1 MINNDIFR
9 KLRYIFDLGDDDVI
23 KLFALAEAEVTREQ
37 VCNWLK
43 KDDDDQFTT
52 INDKDFATFLN
63 GFINKYRGKR
73 DGPQPK
79 PEKRLTN
86 NIILRKLKIALNM
99 KDEDILRMFEKADFD
114 VSKSELSAL
123 FRKPDQKQYREC
135 GDQFMRNFLFGLQ
148 KEHRKA

>member
-23 KLFALAEAEVTREQ
+23 KIFGLAEAEVTREQ

-43 KDDDDQFTT
+43 KDDDEQFDT

-63 GFINKYRGKR
+63 GFIIKYRGKR

-86 NIILRKLKIALNM
+86 NIILRKIKIALNM
-99 KDEDILRMFEKADFD
+99 RDEDILRMFDKADFD

-123 FRKPDQKQYREC
+123 FRKPDQKQYRVC
-135 GDQFMRNFLFGLQ
+135 GDQFMRNFLFGL
-148 KEHRKA
+148 KMEKRKA

>member
-43 KDDDDQFTT
+43 KDEDDQFTT

>member
-23 KLFALAEAEVTREQ
+23 SLFALAEAEVKREQ

-43 KDDDDQFTT
+43 KEDDEQFDT

-63 GFINKYRGKR
+63 GFINKHRGKR
-73 DGPQPK
+73 DGPQAK

-86 NIILRKLKIALNM
+86 NIILRKIKIALNM
-99 KDEDILRMFEKADFD
+99 KDEDILRMFERADFD

-123 FRKPDQKQYREC
+123 FRKPDQKQYRVC

-148 KEHRKA
+148 KEVRKE